1 MFEVVRLTQQHNG
14 TIDLRF
20 KFPLSVRMTGTRF
33 APNHALKTEAEII
46 DIEEETVAYQIA
58 VLNSMQYNFK

>member
-1 MFEVVRLTQQHNG
+1 
-14 TIDLRF
+14 
-20 KFPLSVRMTGTRF
+20 MTGTRF
-33 APNHALKTEAEII
+33 APNLALKTDAEII